1 VSKEPDYIPRSI
13 RLADIVVVFAGLFHN
28 IMSALHVFSEE
39 ILDVAT
45 YNAIR
50 KNQVNQAWE
59 QFTVDLESMEDPNG

>member
-1 VSKEPDYIPRSI
+1 MSKKPDYIPRSI

-28 IMSALHVFSEE
+28 IMSALHAFSEE

-59 QFTVDLESMEDPNG
+59 QFTVDLETMEDPNG